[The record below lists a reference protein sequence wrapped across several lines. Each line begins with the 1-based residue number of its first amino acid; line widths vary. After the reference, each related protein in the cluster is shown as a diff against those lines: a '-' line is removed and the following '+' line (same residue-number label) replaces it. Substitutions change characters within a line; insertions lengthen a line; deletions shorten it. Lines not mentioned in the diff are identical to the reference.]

1 VAEKPGK
8 YAAALAG
15 INQPHQPAGQIALP
29 MKPEAPRG
37 KRSREGWRQ
46 KQVLLNSES
55 VERATIRLKRR
66 PDKTDFSDLMQFL
79 LDAWLATPE

>member
-1 VAEKPGK
+1 MSEKPGK

-15 INQPHQPAGQIALP
+15 LHEPMLSQHITLP
-29 MKPEAPRG
+29 PKPEPPKG

-46 KQVLLNSES
+46 KQVLLNAAS
-55 VERATIRLKRR
+55 VDHANARLRNR
-66 PDKTDFSDLMQFL
+66 GDKTDFSDLMQAL